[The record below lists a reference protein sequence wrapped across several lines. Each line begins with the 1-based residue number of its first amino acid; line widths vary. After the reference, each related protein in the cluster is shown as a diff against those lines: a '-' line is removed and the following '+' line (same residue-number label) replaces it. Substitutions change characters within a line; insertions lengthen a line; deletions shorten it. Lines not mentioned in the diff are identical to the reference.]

1 MLTSDERGCEER
13 GSLMRA
19 IVPPG
24 ERRGGRKRLL
34 VVLRLGRQETSYE
47 SCFTI
52 LMLYLSHVKSK
63 QKQATLSRAHV
74 AIHV

>member
-1 MLTSDERGCEER
+1 MLTSDGRGCEER
-13 GSLMRA
+13 ASLMRA
-19 IVPPG
+19 IVPSG
-24 ERRGGRKRLL
+24 ERSGRRERLL
-34 VVLRLGRQETSYE
+34 VLRLGRLETSYV

-52 LMLYLSHVKSK
+52 VMLYLSRVKSK